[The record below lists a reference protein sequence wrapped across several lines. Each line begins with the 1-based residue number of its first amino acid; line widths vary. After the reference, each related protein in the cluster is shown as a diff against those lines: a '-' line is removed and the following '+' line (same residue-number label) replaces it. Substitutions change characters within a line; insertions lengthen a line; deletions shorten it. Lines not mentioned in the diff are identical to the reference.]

1 MNGLEALENWYNTEK
16 PKPIEYSHH
25 YNIIK
30 KDLKILQIL
39 KKHKVDLNWIYKNI
53 IEEDIC
59 PTQTEVDEY
68 YFQHNKESYITLEE
82 MQQIV
87 DWLKEE

>member
-1 MNGLEALENWYNTEK
+1 MGGLEALENWYNTEK

-30 KDLKILQIL
+30 KELKVLQIL
-39 KKHKVDLNWIYKNI
+39 KEKRVDLRFIAY
-53 IEEDIC
+53 
-59 PTQTEVDEY
+59 
-68 YFQHNKESYITLEE
+68 NKEYFEIKELTLEYNSVLFGNTKLKLTEEE
-82 MQQIV
+82 MQLIV

>member
-30 KDLKILQIL
+30 KELKVLQIL
-39 KKHKVDLNWIYKNI
+39 KENCVDLDLIDYLMTKTTTL
-53 IEEDIC
+53 EELLYRYNDRAC
-59 PTQTEVDEY
+59 DWVGDL
-68 YFQHNKESYITLEE
+68 TLEE
-82 MQQIV
+82 MQLIV
-87 DWLKEE
+87 EWLKGE